1 LNSLKKGGKKEY
13 VADTFDNHII
23 SNLQDAISSNISPFG
38 CLRIHTVYSSDTDE
52 TIKNSSY
59 YIDVSILRIK
69 NYYYESSQQDAI
81 ENTELNMYYNPV
93 GNNGTNI
100 PNTPLTIIK
109 VLNNNDI
116 YANDINSL
124 NSVFNQYVIPKEIN
138 GV

>member
-1 LNSLKKGGKKEY
+1 
-13 VADTFDNHII
+13 
-23 SNLQDAISSNISPFG
+23 
-38 CLRIHTVYSSDTDE
+38 
-52 TIKNSSY
+52 
-59 YIDVSILRIK
+59 
-69 NYYYESSQQDAI
+69 
-81 ENTELNMYYNPV
+81 MYYNPV